1 MIAIYLKELTH
12 FFSSLI
18 AYIVIGVFL
27 IFMALVL
34 WVFPE
39 TSILDNNYA
48 NLNAFFNMAPTIF
61 TFIIPAITMASI
73 SEERQNGT
81 IELLFTKPLRTWQ
94 IIMGKYLANLTLV
107 LFALIPTAVY
117 YFSVYQLGMP
127 VGNVDT
133 GSIIGS
139 YIGLILLSAAFVAI
153 GTFTSGLTSN
163 QVVAFVLGTFTC
175 FLFHWAFEYI
185 SKLPVFFG
193 VTDDLIQR
201 LGMNYHY
208 LSLSRGLIDSR
219 DVLYFL
225 SIVALFIYLSYFSL
239 NKTRK

>member
-1 MIAIYLKELTH
+1 MIAIYLREITH

-18 AYIVIGVFL
+18 AYIVIGIFL
-27 IFMALVL
+27 IFMSLVL

-61 TFIIPAITMASI
+61 TFVIPAITMASF
-73 SEERQNGT
+73 SEERQSGT

-94 IIMGKYLANLTLV
+94 VIAGKYLANLTLV
-107 LFALIPTAVY
+107 VFALVPTLVY
-117 YFSVYQLGMP
+117 YYSVYQLGLP

-133 GSIIGS
+133 GAVIGS
-139 YIGLILLSAAFVAI
+139 YIGIFLLAAAFVSI

-175 FLFHWAFEYI
+175 FLFHWGFEYI

-193 VTDDLIQR
+193 VFDDLIQR

-208 LSLSRGLIDSR
+208 LSLSRGLVDSR
-219 DVLYFL
+219 DVLYF
-225 SIVALFIYLSYFSL
+225 ITVIALFLYLNYFSL
-239 NKTRK
+239 NKSRK